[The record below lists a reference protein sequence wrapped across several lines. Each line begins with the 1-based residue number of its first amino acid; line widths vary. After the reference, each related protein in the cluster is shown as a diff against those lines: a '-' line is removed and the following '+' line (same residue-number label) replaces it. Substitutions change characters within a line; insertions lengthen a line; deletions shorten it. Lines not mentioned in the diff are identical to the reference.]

1 MQELMSAAEL
11 LEVTTSHHTSNARTS
26 NDAAY
31 GAEIRQISFGVQ
43 QLNQQI
49 AETKQQLNQQIDEMK
64 QQLNQQVAET
74 KQECR
79 EANGNIKLLS
89 NELKQVWSRI
99 AQLERIESRIST
111 TPTSSEYIQDE
122 NASGS
127 VWRNHERLRQ
137 SNASKIVVPSVVNN
151 ENVMSKMTAPMCHYC
166 IPSRQRKLLPN
177 GAPIHNGIIVPCPFP
192 GIKFVF
198 RDKDSPL
205 FILGP
210 NHKNGAENAQ
220 NHQHIETS
228 LYFGDTIIFTADEQQ
243 YTVIDYE
250 KELYGFETDS
260 NSVNFLLKTICIL
273 PPVHID
279 PLRCWCHHFGWI
291 QLSQA
296 ESDQLHMRAMPDVP
310 IYSWVSIQVL
320 GDRVVPKFQEFVK
333 IAVDERQ
340 LAWDMEW
347 NLNNENRPTNSHK
360 FEKITNYGDDE
371 NGQPDEFNEL
381 PNNQR
386 LHVKRNMKG
395 CLIGTRELFCN
406 ELREYRVFVGFWQ
419 KHECNKPDNVPLGQR
434 CNFDAYFN
442 EIHGIYIAYFCE
454 FDEDQQQ
461 QDEDLLC
468 DVFLPEFDNAP
479 TLIGI
484 TICPSETWGALY
496 KTKLFGL
503 VADPARLLGTLPYM
517 DEVLRNRNKDAA
529 DVVVAADDL
538 AKREEEDSEQYT
550 GKILIYIVDSGPSK
564 HKLCRFKLYDE
575 VQPIETVRLVQK
587 ANKLSASK
595 KLIADG
601 FIYNSFNKFVYVPNY
616 ATQLFIFPVQ
626 HIHNFPVG
634 YWFKLKAKFNPK
646 MARHEI
652 IGAEIDEHR
661 EIVPHNR
668 IDEQIGVSVSG
679 ITTIQRYE
687 FKIDVELCTGM
698 FANDQQLLFI
708 NAMYGFI
715 LDIGEKFN
723 STERTKKYN
732 NKVIIGSEN
741 CSNNDGTPFKFI
753 RMAVNN
759 EQMMFER
766 KPTNADI
773 PYNTDTI
780 GTDGECNE
788 ENQLGIVNAVG
799 VDKRRRMT
807 QKMVECLQKNCI
819 VELKLKAHERDRK
832 KKLLAILRRQEE
844 TRATSKTKT
853 TASCSQI
860 TGNVAAGHFF

>member
-1 MQELMSAAEL
+1 MLPQNRLQHQFSDLQFMQELVSAAE
-11 LEVTTSHHTSNARTS
+11 
-26 NDAAY
+26 Y

-43 QLNQQI
+43 QLHQQI
-49 AETKQQLNQQIDEMK
+49 AEW
-64 QQLNQQVAET
+64 

-79 EANGNIKLLS
+79 EANGNISK
-89 NELKQVWSRI
+89 ELKQVWNRI
-99 AQLERIESRIST
+99 TQLERIETMIST
-111 TPTSSEYIQDE
+111 TPASSFEFIQDE
-122 NASGS
+122 NAGS
-127 VWRNHERLRQ
+127 VWRNVSSPMDSLQLNHERLRQ

-151 ENVMSKMTAPMCHYC
+151 ENVMCKMTAPICHYC
-166 IPSRQRKLLPN
+166 IPNRQRKLLPN
-177 GAPIHNGIIVPCPFP
+177 GASIHNGIIVPCPFP

-273 PPVHID
+273 PPIHIH

-310 IYSWVSIQVL
+310 IYSWVSIQVF
-320 GDRVVPKFQEFVK
+320 GDRVVPKFQEFVN

-340 LAWDMEW
+340 LVWDMEW
-347 NLNNENRPTNSHK
+347 NLNNENLPANFQK
-360 FEKITNYGDDE
+360 LKKITNYGDDE
-371 NGQPDEFNEL
+371 NGRPDVFNEL
-381 PNNQR
+381 PNNQL

-419 KHECNKPDNVPLGQR
+419 KHECNKPDNVPLGQC

-442 EIHGIYIAYFCE
+442 VQMGQSMMNFFVNDIEFSQFSEIHGIYIAYFCE
-454 FDEDQQQ
+454 LDEDQQQ

-484 TICPSETWGALY
+484 TICPSETLGALY

-503 VADPARLLGTLPYM
+503 VADPTRLLGTLPYM
-517 DEVLRNRNKDAA
+517 DEVLRNGNKDAA
-529 DVVVAADDL
+529 HVAVAADDL

-575 VQPIETVRLVQK
+575 VQPIETVPLVQK

-595 KLIADG
+595 KLIAGG

-616 ATQLFIFPVQ
+616 ATQLFIFPVE

-646 MARHEI
+646 MARHKI
-652 IGAEIDEHR
+652 TGAQLDEQR
-661 EIVPHNR
+661 QIVPHNR
-668 IDEQIGVSVSG
+668 IDEQIGFSVSG
-679 ITTIQRYE
+679 TTKTIQRYE
-687 FKIDVELCTGM
+687 FKIDVELCTEM
-698 FANDQQLLFI
+698 CANDQQLLFI

-732 NKVIIGSEN
+732 KVIIGSEN
-741 CSNNDGTPFKFI
+741 RSNNDGTHFKFI
-753 RMAVNN
+753 R
-759 EQMMFER
+759 
-766 KPTNADI
+766 
-773 PYNTDTI
+773 
-780 GTDGECNE
+780 
-788 ENQLGIVNAVG
+788 

-807 QKMVECLQKNCI
+807 QRMVDCLQKNCI
-819 VELKLKAHERDRK
+819 VERKLKAHERDRK
-832 KKLLAILRRQEE
+832 KKLLAILRQQEE
-844 TRATSKTKT
+844 TRATSTTKT
-853 TASCSQI
+853 TAACSQI
-860 TGNVAAGHFF
+860 TGQCGGGHVF

>member
-49 AETKQQLNQQIDEMK
+49 A
-64 QQLNQQVAET
+64 AT

-89 NELKQVWSRI
+89 NELKQ
-99 AQLERIESRIST
+99 
-111 TPTSSEYIQDE
+111 
-122 NASGS
+122 
-127 VWRNHERLRQ
+127 HERLRQ
-137 SNASKIVVPSVVNN
+137 SNASKIVEPSVVNN
-151 ENVMSKMTAPMCHYC
+151 ENVMCRTTAPMCHYC
-166 IPSRQRKLLPN
+166 IPNRQRKLRSN

-210 NHKNGAENAQ
+210 NHKNDTENAQ

-296 ESDQLHMRAMPDVP
+296 QSDQLHMRAMPDVP

-340 LAWDMEW
+340 LVWDMEW

-360 FEKITNYGDDE
+360 LEKITNYGDAE

-381 PNNQR
+381 PDNQR

-503 VADPARLLGTLPYM
+503 VADPTRLLGTLPYM

-529 DVVVAADDL
+529 DVAVAADDL
-538 AKREEEDSEQYT
+538 AKREEEDSEH
-550 GKILIYIVDSGPSK
+550 IYIVDSGPSK

-601 FIYNSFNKFVYVPNY
+601 FIYNF
-616 ATQLFIFPVQ
+616 Q

-668 IDEQIGVSVSG
+668 IDEQIGVSVSS

-723 STERTKKYN
+723 STERTKKY

-788 ENQLGIVNAVG
+788 NQLGIVNAVG

-807 QKMVECLQKNCI
+807 QRMVDCLQKNCI
-819 VELKLKAHERDRK
+819 VERKLKAHERDRK

-844 TRATSKTKT
+844 TRATSTTKT

-860 TGNVAAGHFF
+860 TGNVVAAAMSSNHFIH